1 MYKRQRQGALPYD
14 VASLLYDAIVAIPDE
29 QREELL
35 DGYICGLQTY
45 RTVEP
50 GLFRHAF
57 YRFVLVRL
65 LQAMGAFGLRGLY
78 ERKPH
83 FIDSIQP
90 GLHSI
95 DRLFQS
101 GRLGADYAEIRRV
114 CRQLLE

>member
-1 MYKRQRQGALPYD
+1 MNNGKSYWMDISADYRLTGRWSRDYSVMFLSFCIGTA
-14 VASLLYDAIVAIPDE
+14 VAGD
-29 QREELL
+29 
-35 DGYICGLQTY
+35 
-45 RTVEP
+45 
-50 GLFRHAF
+50 
-57 YRFVLVRL
+57 
-65 LQAMGAFGLRGLY
+65 GAFGLRGLY

-101 GRLGADYAEIRRV
+101 GRLDADYAEIRRV

>member
-1 MYKRQRQGALPYD
+1 
-14 VASLLYDAIVAIPDE
+14 
-29 QREELL
+29 
-35 DGYICGLQTY
+35 
-45 RTVEP
+45 
-50 GLFRHAF
+50 
-57 YRFVLVRL
+57 LVRL

-101 GRLGADYAEIRRV
+101 GRLDADYAEIRRV